1 MLCIFIKIFQEI
13 RFEWFE
19 TVCLSD
25 KLEYESSS
33 DKGQVR
39 KLLCPG
45 STVWKLEDFSVSQIL
60 REIKVG
66 ESRVSKTSVLT
77 H

>member
-1 MLCIFIKIFQEI
+1 MKAQVIK
-13 RFEWFE
+13 
-19 TVCLSD
+19 
-25 KLEYESSS
+25 
-33 DKGQVR
+33 VR

-45 STVWKLEDFSVSQIL
+45 STLWKLEDFSVSQIL

-77 H
+77 HLRREALNFDYLRIFAHFVC